1 VLINLRREQW
11 VSIKIITA
19 ESSKQSAELRNFLSL
34 ARHRQGHLHSKYI
47 VQLLDDFFHQ
57 GPNGTHQCL
66 VFELLGPTVHA
77 VVQDTVDAVVQD
89 AVDAVVQDTVD
100 AVVQDTVNTVV
111 QEIYEGLDVLE
122 PETILRMSEQLL
134 QAIHFIHEVGYA
146 HGGMVG
152 CSHCA
157 RPSRSRSITDLYR
170 FK

>member
-1 VLINLRREQW
+1 
-11 VSIKIITA
+11 
-19 ESSKQSAELRNFLSL
+19 
-34 ARHRQGHLHSKYI
+34 
-47 VQLLDDFFHQ
+47 
-57 GPNGTHQCL
+57 

-100 AVVQDTVNTVV
+100 AVVQDTVDAVVQDTVDAVV

-134 QAIHFIHEVGYA
+134 QAINFIHEVGYA

>member
-1 VLINLRREQW
+1 LLINLRREQW

-100 AVVQDTVNTVV
+100 AVVQ
-111 QEIYEGLDVLE
+111 EIYEGLDVLE

-134 QAIHFIHEVGYA
+134 QAINFIHEVGYA

>member
-1 VLINLRREQW
+1 LLINLRREQW

-77 VVQDTVDAVVQD
+77 VVQDTVDAVVQ
-89 AVDAVVQDTVD
+89 
-100 AVVQDTVNTVV
+100 
-111 QEIYEGLDVLE
+111 EIYEGLDVLE

-134 QAIHFIHEVGYA
+134 QAINFIHEVGYA

>member
-1 VLINLRREQW
+1 MLINLRREQW

-77 VVQDTVDAVVQD
+77 VVQDTVDAVVQ
-89 AVDAVVQDTVD
+89 
-100 AVVQDTVNTVV
+100 
-111 QEIYEGLDVLE
+111 EIYEGLDVLE

-134 QAIHFIHEVGYA
+134 QAINFIHEVGYA

-157 RPSRSRSITDLYR
+157 RPSRSRL
-170 FK
+170 K